1 MVFDWLH
8 ACTYTGLSLLLLFH
22 GGRWD
27 DCGGSRTYTPCA
39 TTHRN
44 GPYTQHTHVYTMH
57 THYREEAEAEVEEP
71 PEEVDTEGIMMRML
85 RILKPGES
93 VLKVG

>member
-1 MVFDWLH
+1 MIGCMRVRIRDCRCCCCF
-8 ACTYTGLSLLLLFH
+8 TV
-22 GGRWD
+22 GGGMT
-27 DCGGSRTYTPCA
+27 GGSWTYTPCA

-44 GPYTQHTHVYTMH
+44 EPYTQHTHMYTMH